1 MAHFERKRQ
10 LVHARLQ
17 LKLILSLT
25 GVACLAS
32 VLQIALVHRA
42 ISELGA
48 QLPYEGDLLLKAAA
62 GIMRSSLLLT
72 LAFLV
77 PLMMGVGLFL
87 THRIAGPIYRFEQHL
102 RAVAS
107 GMHAGDCRIRRGDE
121 LHDLCDSINAAVRA
135 LEGRGSEAEAATEDE
150 RREAA

>member
-1 MAHFERKRQ
+1 MLLPAT
-10 LVHARLQ
+10 LLIGIHATFR
-17 LKLILSLT
+17 
-25 GVACLAS
+25 V
-32 VLQIALVHRA
+32 
-42 ISELGA
+42 
-48 QLPYEGDLLLKAAA
+48 
-62 GIMRSSLLLT
+62 
-72 LAFLV
+72 
-77 PLMMGVGLFL
+77 
-87 THRIAGPIYRFEQHL
+87 AGPIYRFEQHL